1 LSVKKIG
8 RGPRENF
15 KTKDIASIKSIIAY
29 YLSDDKY
36 LNKKKKAETINN
48 KVFQLCSG
56 DGS

>member
-36 LNKKKKAETINN
+36 LNKKIKKLKPLII
-48 KVFQLCSG
+48 KCS
-56 DGS
+56 SL